1 MRQMIRFS
9 LVAAVLVFVL
19 LPGAPSSVPAADKD
33 GIWEAELGKVKDL
46 NEKEPTLV
54 KAVFR
59 DDDGVVMDVE
69 KIFVRWERINSDTG
83 RWVVLSAICT
93 YLKCLLEYDE
103 SDQCFHCPCFESV
116 FDLEGHV
123 LRGKAKDDLPDY
135 SDLVEEREIPKSDDK
150 LLVLTREAEE

>member
-1 MRQMIRFS
+1 MRQIIH
-9 LVAAVLVFVL
+9 V
-19 LPGAPSSVPAADKD
+19 SSVAMVVMLILLSGAMPWAHAADKD

-69 KIFVRWERINSDTG
+69 KVFVRWERINRDTG

-93 YLKCLLEYDE
+93 YLKCLLEYEE

-150 LLVLTREAEE
+150 MLVLTREAEE